1 VRPLLDTA
9 GVTDEA
15 LMLRVQ
21 REDLAAFA
29 ELYGRHSEHALRVA
43 ATICRDWGRA
53 EDAAQDGF
61 LSIWRSRADYRPQ
74 SGSFEVWSMGIIRN
88 RAIDSFRV
96 AGSRPP
102 LQGPDPDRGDEEVD
116 PAVSPLDR
124 VIADA
129 EHARLFASLRRLP
142 DPQAEAIV
150 LSFYGGL
157 SHTEIAVRLGLPT
170 GTVKGRIRNGLQK
183 LRFDWPAG
191 ASDDSRK

>member
-1 VRPLLDTA
+1 
-9 GVTDEA
+9 
-15 LMLRVQ
+15 MLRVQ

-29 ELYGRHSEHALRVA
+29 ELHGRHFDHALRVA
-43 ATICRDWGRA
+43 TKICRDWGRA
-53 EDAAQDGF
+53 EDAAQEGF

-96 AGSRPP
+96 TGSRPP
-102 LQGPDPDRGDEEVD
+102 LQGPNSDRDDEQVD
-116 PAVSPLDR
+116 PAISPLDR
-124 VIADA
+124 VIADT
-129 EHARLFASLRRLP
+129 ERARLFASLRRLP

-150 LSFYGGL
+150 LSFYGDL
-157 SHTEIAVRLGLPT
+157 SHTEIATRLGLPT

-191 ASDDSRK
+191 ANDDA